1 MSATSED
8 FYFFLEGQHHEQS
21 TFFYSWKGRFKCF
34 PSIKRSL
41 RRIKLEH
48 WLLHFSLARFISTF
62 SSEIHSLS
70 WRLTSYFFLFLII
83 FRIQVLL
90 TGLRRHVFKK
100 KWCRLHIFSH
110 TCRYHS
116 GALTIKSTYAATKP
130 IGLRFASNTRTT
142 ARTSR
147 FKGNHVHH
155 LATTSAIHLTKMFL
169 TACLRER
176 WHSCHVFKRHIFQI
190 FTDRIIFVQTKMFS
204 DPPFKS
210 STHQEIWNLIG
221 ATLGQQKYENK
232 QFGEKNSFKRL
243 FSSFHQK

>member
-1 MSATSED
+1 MIS
-8 FYFFLEGQHHEQS
+8 QHSFTIEKADLNVFHLL
-21 TFFYSWKGRFKCF
+21 RDPCVVL
-34 PSIKRSL
+34 SL
-41 RRIKLEH
+41 NIDYYIFH
-48 WLLHFSLARFISTF
+48 WLASFQHFHRKFIHCHGDSPVIFF
-62 SSEIHSLS
+62 SSWL
-70 WRLTSYFFLFLII
+70 FFC
-83 FRIQVLL
+83 IQELL

-100 KWCRLHIFSH
+100 KWCRLHIFSY

-147 FKGNHVHH
+147 LKGNHVHH

-232 QFGEKNSFKRL
+232 KFGRKKFFPTSFFL
-243 FSSFHQK
+243 FPSKIKVKQLGKVSTIKIII